1 MVDMAEYVIV
11 VKLCPCD
18 QLRSTAA
25 ESCSLGRCIRNP
37 AKINMVSDL
46 LTGVR
51 TTRETNV
58 ISNNKCDESGKSSIR
73 LIEMVAM
80 VDSTTCIRLI
90 LIVLVCKAAI
100 L

>member
-11 VKLCPCD
+11 VNLCPCD
-18 QLRSTAA
+18 QVRSTAA

-37 AKINMVSDL
+37 AEINMVSDL
-46 LTGVR
+46 CKDYKR
-51 TTRETNV
+51 D
-58 ISNNKCDESGKSSIR
+58 KCDESGKSSIR